1 MPLNCH
7 ATTSK
12 ALDSPQG
19 GRCDR
24 SIESSPS
31 SLTSIRSIP
40 LRSRALSA
48 VWEHCRERPN
58 CLCNYPACGEDA
70 ERDDDPGNGDRP
82 GAYHQKTTFIL
93 SVCRLVGG
101 LQRLSRRPL
110 RRVPRR
116 ALPSGAR
123 RARSYAQDAVDA
135 EPEVPEAGVGVVH
148 FFGPRDGATLIRRQP
163 SPFTGQPGTF
173 DRGRRL
179 TSTFEVSCSRVRR
192 KAGHRVLIDLPLLE
206 GHGRDR

>member
-1 MPLNCH
+1 MPLKCH

-12 ALDSPQG
+12 ALGSPQG

-70 ERDDDPGNGDRP
+70 ERDDDPGNDDRP
-82 GAYHQKTTFIL
+82 GAYRQKTTSIL
-93 SVCRLVGG
+93 SVSRLVGG
-101 LQRLSRRPL
+101 LQRRPRRQL
-110 RRVPRR
+110 RRVPGR
-116 ALPSGAR
+116 ALSSGAGGAR
-123 RARSYAQDAVDA
+123 R
-135 EPEVPEAGVGVVH
+135 
-148 FFGPRDGATLIRRQP
+148 
-163 SPFTGQPGTF
+163 
-173 DRGRRL
+173 
-179 TSTFEVSCSRVRR
+179 
-192 KAGHRVLIDLPLLE
+192 RVLHPARVE
-206 GHGRDR
+206 RRPPAAVVVPG

>member
-7 ATTSK
+7 ATISK
-12 ALDSPQG
+12 ALGSPQG

-70 ERDDDPGNGDRP
+70 ERDDDPGNDDRP
-82 GAYHQKTTFIL
+82 GAYRQKTTSIL
-93 SVCRLVGG
+93 SVCTPIGG
-101 LQRLSRRPL
+101 LQRLQRRPL
-110 RRVPRR
+110 RRMPRR
-116 ALPSGAR
+116 ALTP
-123 RARSYAQDAVDA
+123 RARGALRRVHHPVRVEQSRASRARCAVRYSM
-135 EPEVPEAGVGVVH
+135 PRYHPAG
-148 FFGPRDGATLIRRQP
+148 GPTC
-163 SPFTGQPGTF
+163 
-173 DRGRRL
+173 
-179 TSTFEVSCSRVRR
+179 CSLV
-192 KAGHRVLIDLPLLE
+192 
-206 GHGRDR
+206 